1 VGTGSREENA
11 SNLKTGHATAG
22 PGMETFVAARVQ
34 PRQLAFALPHAESL
48 TRDNFLEGPA
58 NAAGLALVDS
68 WPEWPNRI
76 MLLVGPEGSG
86 KSHLAAIWA
95 EQAGARSISAHALTA
110 AAVPGALA
118 TGALVVED
126 LNPSDFDERAM
137 FHLMNLARED
147 EAFVLITAR
156 VAPSAFQIE
165 LRDLRSRLR
174 AVPAVSLLP
183 PDDQLFRALIVKFCA
198 DRQLTVDESVVG
210 YLATRIERSYAA
222 ARRAVELLDSEALR
236 LGRPVTRALAAEL
249 LRNA

>member
-1 VGTGSREENA
+1 VAGS
-11 SNLKTGHATAG
+11 
-22 PGMETFVAARVQ
+22 VQ

-58 NAAGLALVDS
+58 NEAGLTLIES
-68 WPEWPNRI
+68 WPDWPNRI
-76 MLLVGPEGSG
+76 MLLVGEEGSG

-95 EQAGARSISAHALTA
+95 ELSGARSTSAHALTPA
-110 AAVPGALA
+110 SVPAALA

-126 LNPSDFDERAM
+126 LKPADFDERAL

-147 EAFVLITAR
+147 AAFVLVTSR
-156 VAPSAFQIE
+156 LPPSAFEIE

-174 AVPAVSLLP
+174 AVPVVSLLP

-198 DRQLTVDESVVG
+198 DRQLTVDEAVVG
-210 YLATRIERSYAA
+210 YLANRIERSYAA
-222 ARRAVELLDSEALR
+222 ARHAVELLDTEALR

-249 LRNA
+249 LRNNA

>member
-1 VGTGSREENA
+1 MHFN
-11 SNLKTGHATAG
+11 
-22 PGMETFVAARVQ
+22 PGLETCVAVRVQ

-58 NAAGLALVDS
+58 NEPALSLIES
-68 WPEWPNRI
+68 WPDWPNRV
-76 MLLVGPEGSG
+76 MLLLGPEGAG

-95 EQAGARSISAHALTA
+95 EQAGARSISAHALSA
-110 AAVPGALA
+110 NAVPGALA

-126 LNPSDFDERAM
+126 LRPADFDERAM
-137 FHLMNLARED
+137 FHLLNLARED
-147 EAFVLITAR
+147 AAYVLITAR
-156 VAPSAFQIE
+156 VPPSAYEIE

-174 AVPAVSLLP
+174 AVPTVLLAP
-183 PDDQLFRALIVKFCA
+183 PDDQLFRGLIVKFCA
-198 DRQLTVDESVVG
+198 DRQMSIDETVVG

-249 LRNA
+249 LRDV

>member
-1 VGTGSREENA
+1 VTG
-11 SNLKTGHATAG
+11 
-22 PGMETFVAARVQ
+22 RVQ

-58 NAAGLALVDS
+58 NAAALALVDS

-95 EQAGARSISAHALTA
+95 EQAGARATSAQALTA
-110 AAVPGALA
+110 AEIPGALA

-126 LNPSDFDERAM
+126 LRSSAFDERAL

-147 EAFVLITAR
+147 EASVLITAR
-156 VAPSAFQIE
+156 VPPSAIEIE

-174 AVPAVSLLP
+174 AVPTISLLP
-183 PDDQLFRALIVKFCA
+183 PDDLLFRGLIVKFCA
-198 DRQLTVDESVVG
+198 DRQLVIDESVVT
-210 YLATRIERSYAA
+210 YLTTRIERSYATV
-222 ARRAVELLDSEALR
+222 RQAVELLDTEALR

>member
-1 VGTGSREENA
+1 M
-11 SNLKTGHATAG
+11 AG
-22 PGMETFVAARVQ
+22 RVQ

-58 NAAGLALVDS
+58 NAAGFALVDG
-68 WPEWPNRI
+68 WPDWPNRI

-110 AAVPGALA
+110 VAVPGALA

-126 LNPSDFDERAM
+126 LKSPDLDERAL
-137 FHLMNLARED
+137 FHLMNLARE
-147 EAFVLITAR
+147 EAAFVLITAR
-156 VAPSAFQIE
+156 TPPTALQIE

-174 AVPAVSLLP
+174 AVPTVLLLP

-198 DRQLTVDESVVG
+198 DRQLVVDETVVS
-210 YLATRIERSYAA
+210 YLVSRIGRSYAA
-222 ARRAVELLDSEALR
+222 VRQAVELLDTEALR
-236 LGRPVTRALAAEL
+236 LGRPVTRALAADL
-249 LRNA
+249 LRDA

>member
-1 VGTGSREENA
+1 MRRQLPAWSDC
-11 SNLKTGHATAG
+11 
-22 PGMETFVAARVQ
+22 VAVRVQ

-48 TRDNFLEGPA
+48 TRDDFLEGPA

-68 WPEWPNRI
+68 WPDWPNRT

-95 EQAGARSISAHALTA
+95 EQAGARSTTAHALTS

-126 LNPSDFDERAM
+126 LKSSEFDERAL
-137 FHLMNLARED
+137 FHLLNLARED
-147 EAFVLITAR
+147 GASVLITAR
-156 VAPSAFQIE
+156 EPPSAFEVE

-174 AVPAVSLLP
+174 ALPTVSLLA

-198 DRQLTVDESVVG
+198 DRQLAVDEAVVG
-210 YLATRIERSYAA
+210 YLTTRIERSFVA
-222 ARRAVELLDSEALR
+222 ARRAVEMLDTEALR

-249 LRNA
+249 LRNG